1 MAAGDAGRGG
11 MAAGMEAAMV
21 AVAADGNPD
30 VWMTDARGQT
40 WGVVRPT
47 GTAVRRESAHTP
59 TLMAALMEAAET
71 GMASRVTCC

>member
-1 MAAGDAGRGG
+1 